1 MEDCQICT
9 QTKENCECH
18 INRKKEADDFTKIIN
33 ESINHKEDELI
44 DLINEKILENHIE
57 IKIKSR
63 REGFNI
69 GVLTVILF
77 QLGRILM
84 TSSITIY
91 IIFGIIFSAISIFI
105 ALPYIA
111 NQLITIYLD
120 IKHYFIKN
128 KKNDKN

>member
-18 INRKKEADDFTKIIN
+18 INREKEANNFKKIIN

-44 DLINEKILENHIE
+44 DLINERILENHIE
-57 IKIKSR
+57 TKKQSR
-63 REGFNI
+63 REGFNV
-69 GVLTVILF
+69 GVLTILLF

-84 TSSITIY
+84 TSSSTMY
-91 IIFGIIFSAISIFI
+91 MIFGVIFSSISIFI
-105 ALPYIA
+105 ALPFIV
-111 NQLITIYLD
+111 NQFISIYSD
-120 IKHYFIKN
+120 IKYYFIKN

>member
-18 INRKKEADDFTKIIN
+18 INREKEANDFKKIIN
-33 ESINHKEDELI
+33 ESINHKEEELI
-44 DLINEKILENHIE
+44 ELINERILENHIE
-57 IKIKSR
+57 TKKQSR

-69 GVLTVILF
+69 GVLTILLF
-77 QLGRILM
+77 QLGSILM
-84 TSSITIY
+84 SSSSIIY

-120 IKHYFIKN
+120 IKYYFIKT
-128 KKNDKN
+128 KRNDKN